1 MRRLFIY
8 LIITV
13 LSANCVGQD
22 KTITL
27 DLQQIEFKDKA
38 LINTLSDLSKQKPD
52 CFNENDYYILDFFYS
67 SLSNEEYYLS
77 INQFVADNN
86 TPITIAYYVI
96 VDGIVYFISNKV
108 STDVIKVLPSKKRYS
123 FKNGYGINVGGDYYF
138 LIWRTRMGYYHVL
151 LSTCCE

>member
-52 CFNENDYYILDFFYS
+52 CFNENDYYILDFFIQVYRTKS
-67 SLSNEEYYLS
+67 
-77 INQFVADNN
+77 
-86 TPITIAYYVI
+86 TIYQ
-96 VDGIVYFISNKV
+96 
-108 STDVIKVLPSKKRYS
+108 
-123 FKNGYGINVGGDYYF
+123 
-138 LIWRTRMGYYHVL
+138 
-151 LSTCCE
+151 